1 MKIDFSQ
8 VLKDFDGGPIKGQD
22 GDITLGFVCEDA
34 LLAVL
39 KEETER
45 PNASEYIKR
54 YELARSIHKGK
65 ELDLTAEDIVLMK
78 GRILKT
84 RPALIYGLTSDMLE
98 KKDGGT
104 DEQPDCPESSDA
116 NCEGGGDSV

>member
-8 VLKDFDGGPIKGQD
+8 VLKDFDGDPIKGPKE
-22 GDITLGFVCEDA
+22 DITLGFICEDA

-45 PNASEYIKR
+45 PNADEYIR
-54 YELARSIHKGK
+54 RFELARSIHKGK
-65 ELDLTAEDIVLMK
+65 ELDLKAEDIVLLK

-104 DEQPDCPESSDA
+104 DKCPEHVEPGDEDSQ
-116 NCEGGGDSV
+116 GGGDSV